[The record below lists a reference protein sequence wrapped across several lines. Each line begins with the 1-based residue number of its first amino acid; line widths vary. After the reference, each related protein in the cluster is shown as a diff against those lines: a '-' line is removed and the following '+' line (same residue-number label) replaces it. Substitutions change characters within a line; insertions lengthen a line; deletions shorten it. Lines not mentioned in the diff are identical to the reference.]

1 MMNAKVM
8 SGLLVVFMAFAPMAL
23 AQTVDVIFDLQD
35 IENNDVSISAGEQVE
50 AYLVVRDATN
60 MTGVSVDITFDE
72 EGLELVDISEVP
84 GDLNFDGSIDLNNE
98 VVPIINQFV
107 KEFNFEAPDNSEFQD
122 GYDRFSAVVYDKNA
136 DGFTDLNT
144 EVIPVI
150 NQFVDEFNFA
160 PAVFW
165 TQEVLFTSDYDES
178 VEIFDPV
185 AKSNTGGDNPGVID
199 DITVVLLKRPGREE
213 PFGYE
218 GDLAVIAKL
227 TFEALQTGTYDLGLS
242 QDGGEAPKYIDNT
255 FSGLEDVMDL
265 NLPADLPTIDV
276 Q

>member
-23 AQTVDVIFDLQD
+23 AQTADVVFDL
-35 IENNDVSISAGEQVE
+35 NDLDTNSVTVSVGEQVE
-50 AYLVVRDATN
+50 AYLVVKDAAN
-60 MTGVSVDITFDE
+60 MTGVSVDITFDNT
-72 EGLELVDISEVP
+72 GLQLVDIVEVP

-107 KEFNFEAPDNSEFQD
+107 AEFNFEVDDNAGFTD
-122 GYDRFSAVVYDKNA
+122 GYGRQSAVVYDKDA
-136 DGFTDLNT
+136 DGLTGLND
-144 EVIPVI
+144 EVVPVI
-150 NQFVDEFNFA
+150 NQFIDEFNFA

-165 TQEVLFTSDYDES
+165 TQEVLFTSSFDES

-199 DITVVLLKRPGREE
+199 DITVVLLKRPGRTEA
-213 PFGYE
+213 FGYT
-218 GDLAVIAKL
+218 GNAVVAKL
-227 TFEALQTGTYDLGLS
+227 TFKALAAGAYELGLS

-255 FSGLEDVMDL
+255 FSGLTDVMDL
-265 NLPADLPTIDV
+265 GVASPLPSITV